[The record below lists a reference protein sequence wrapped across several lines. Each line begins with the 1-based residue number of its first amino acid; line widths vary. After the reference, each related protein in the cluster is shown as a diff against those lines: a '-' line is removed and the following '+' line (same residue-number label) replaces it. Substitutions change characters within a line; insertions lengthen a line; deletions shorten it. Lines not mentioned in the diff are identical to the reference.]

1 MTSRNTKKLD
11 DMIEEFKKEGI
22 PIGPNQTINKK
33 MDFNEPSNVE
43 KDFQNVTF
51 IILTDDIGYAQDERK
66 A

>member
-22 PIGPNQTINKK
+22 PIGPNQCINKK

-43 KDFQNVTF
+43 KDFQNVSF
-51 IILTDDIGYAQDERK
+51 IILTNDIAYAKDERK